1 MIKTGVYVR
10 NKDEA
15 NIIEFMEHYYSLGFD
30 YIIIL
35 DDHSK
40 IHPSS
45 IIGDRFVNKYKI
57 IQIEKNII
65 DKFTYSTDYL
75 NDDNLFIVSILPELK
90 QNMDYCLYV
99 DMDEYL
105 VIKKYK
111 NINEVIDYYQ
121 PFDQLKINWLFFG
134 NNDIKIC
141 QDLSNLKPL
150 FTKSALKLNRHV
162 KSIVNLSKIQN
173 LNNPHFF
180 ITKNGINK
188 NILNELTDES
198 PFEYSMTNYC
208 FKEIDIY
215 IAHYITQDTYSFIY
229 RRFTRNTSH
238 LYLVLNNINDFNDK
252 CITKHNLLNYIND
265 NINTIIGYVHGD
277 NDDESIFID
286 IYRYTFAYI
295 KNVFFASHNC
305 NEIKNFDLHL

>member
-1 MIKTGVYVR
+1 MVVAGIYVR
-10 NKDEA
+10 NKDEV
-15 NIIEFMEHYYSLGFD
+15 NFIEFMEHYYSLGFD

-45 IIGDRFVNKYKI
+45 IICNKFINKYKI
-57 IQIEKNII
+57 IQIEKTII
-65 DKFTYSTDYL
+65 DKFTNSIDYL
-75 NDDNLFIVSILPELK
+75 NDNGIFISSILPELK
-90 QNMDYCLYV
+90 KHMDYCLYV

-162 KSIVNLSKIQN
+162 KSIVNLNKIQN
-173 LNNPHFF
+173 LYNPHFF
-180 ITKNGINK
+180 TTKNGITK
-188 NILNELTDES
+188 NILNKLTDES
-198 PFEYSMTNYC
+198 PFEENICNYC
-208 FKEIDIY
+208 FKEIDLY
-215 IAHYITQDTYSFIY
+215 IAHYITQDTYSFIR
-229 RRFTRNTSH
+229 RRFCRGTTNLFS
-238 LYLVLNNINDFNDK
+238 VVNIINDK
-252 CITKHNLLNYIND
+252 SITKQNLLNYIN
-265 NINTIIGYVHGD
+265 
-277 NDDESIFID
+277 EE
-286 IYRYTFAYI
+286 
-295 KNVFFASHNC
+295 
-305 NEIKNFDLHL
+305 NEKLKAKKARG